1 MKVRKVLDLC
11 EDQQMVGQA
20 VDLLICEEGKLG
32 RNVIVNN
39 RYEGLIFKNQ
49 QTKILER
56 GQEMKGYVSVVRP
69 DGKLD
74 IRLEPITF
82 EKYDEA
88 SQFILDELTKV
99 KVLPLSDRSSPEEIR
114 EQLGMSKKTFKQAI
128 GKLYRWKKIIIK
140 DDCIE
145 LNG

>member
-1 MKVRKVLDLC
+1 
-11 EDQQMVGQA
+11 
-20 VDLLICEEGKLG
+20 
-32 RNVIVNN
+32 
-39 RYEGLIFKNQ
+39 
-49 QTKILER
+49 LER
-56 GQEMKGYVSVVRP
+56 GQEMKGFVSVVRP

-128 GKLYRWKKIIIK
+128 GKLYRWKKITIK